1 MKYSEIGV
9 RCEDLFIK
17 QDKVLSEISTET
29 GVSVTT
35 LSRWKNKYD
44 WDKKREEYRISNEG
58 LVYDLKK
65 AIADMKAMLKSAI
78 ETKDPKVISV
88 VADAMSKIERI
99 IKNADGLLDAESAAT
114 IVMDEFTKFVT
125 SRTDIN
131 KEFSE
136 KLLKIIYEFL
146 DRIKND

>member
-65 AIADMKAMLKSAI
+65 
-78 ETKDPKVISV
+78 
-88 VADAMSKIERI
+88 R
-99 IKNADGLLDAESAAT
+99 
-114 IVMDEFTKFVT
+114 
-125 SRTDIN
+125 
-131 KEFSE
+131 
-136 KLLKIIYEFL
+136 
-146 DRIKND
+146 